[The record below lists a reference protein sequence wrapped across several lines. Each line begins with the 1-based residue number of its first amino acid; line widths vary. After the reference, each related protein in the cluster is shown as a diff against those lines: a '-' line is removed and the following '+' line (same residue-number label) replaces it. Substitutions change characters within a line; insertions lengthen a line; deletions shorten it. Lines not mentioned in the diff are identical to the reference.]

1 MATPSHAQWR
11 RGGGEASLPRR
22 VARIRSVLIYY
33 ECAEPARGL
42 RGACAEPARNLRLR
56 AARHALVSL
65 QNFDGHLQVTHDS
78 LELAYF
84 RRELVDG
91 RQEPALDLLY
101 LLTEGVDA
109 AIELVELALELVE
122 LGLDVA
128 RQLGQRV
135 FKIVHAGAWAFVAG
149 CGIDSTRFDGEFIS
163 FFWCCAPEF
172 YYHRRASRL
181 YCATGFLLSPTRQ
194 LSVLRNW
201 ISAMTGAPAVCTAQ
215 TDFCHDRCASRLY
228 GANGFLP

>member
-11 RGGGEASLPRR
+11 RGGWRGK
-22 VARIRSVLIYY
+22 
-33 ECAEPARGL
+33 PAGAGCSDSKCSDLLRM

-65 QNFDGHLQVTHDS
+65 QDFDGHLQVTHDS

-109 AIELVELALELVE
+109 ALELVELALELVE

-128 RQLGQRV
+128 RELGQRV

-163 FFWCCAPEF
+163 FFLVL
-172 YYHRRASRL
+172 RTRI
-181 YCATGFLLSPTRQ
+181 LLSPTRQ

-201 ISAMTGAPAVCTAQ
+201 ISTITDAPVVCTAQ
-215 TDFCHDRCASRLY
+215 LDFCYDRCASRLY

>member
-1 MATPSHAQWR
+1 M
-11 RGGGEASLPRR
+11 RGAC
-22 VARIRSVLIYY
+22 AR
-33 ECAEPARGL
+33 PARSL

-65 QNFDGHLQVTHDS
+65 QDFDGHLQVTHDS

-128 RQLGQRV
+128 RELGQRV

-163 FFWCCAPEF
+163 FFGVAHQNSTITDAPVVCTAQLDF
-172 YYHRRASRL
+172 YYHRRASCL
-181 YCATGFLLSPTRQ
+181 YCATGFLL
-194 LSVLRNW
+194 
-201 ISAMTGAPAVCTAQ
+201 
-215 TDFCHDRCASRLY
+215 
-228 GANGFLP
+228 

>member
-65 QNFDGHLQVTHDS
+65 QDFDGHLQVTHDT
-78 LELAYF
+78 LELAYC

-109 AIELVELALELVE
+109 ALDLLYLLTEGVDAALELVELALELVE

-128 RQLGQRV
+128 RELGQRV

-163 FFWCCAPEF
+163 FFGVAHQNSTITDAPVVCTAQLDF
-172 YYHRRASRL
+172 YYHRRASCL
-181 YCATGFLLSPTRQ
+181 YCATGFLL
-194 LSVLRNW
+194 
-201 ISAMTGAPAVCTAQ
+201 
-215 TDFCHDRCASRLY
+215 
-228 GANGFLP
+228 